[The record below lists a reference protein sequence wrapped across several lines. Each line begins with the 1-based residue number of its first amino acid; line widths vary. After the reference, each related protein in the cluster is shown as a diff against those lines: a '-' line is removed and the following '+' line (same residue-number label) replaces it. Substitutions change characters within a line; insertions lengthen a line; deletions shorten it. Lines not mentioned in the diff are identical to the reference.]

1 MAFHFFVTLL
11 VIQVLVPWPATSQ
24 DCSLPDGGAINTRL
38 RSLLLSIG
46 GEGSTLSTTILDYH
60 FTCLAVG
67 SSRDQYRQV
76 SVAVRYTKNTGSGQ
90 FTAQFPLECTAGNW
104 FGKGELDQSPSANV
118 FNISTRRDCFTCT
131 TVDVHAVLTIDAIA
145 DCACKCYNFFCTFTG
160 KCMLS
165 LYMHS
170 MQQLLSDDGS
180 RWLCDLLH

>member
-1 MAFHFFVTLL
+1 MAFYFLVTLL

-76 SVAVRYTKNTGSGQ
+76 SVAVRYTKSTESGN
-90 FTAQFPLECTAGNW
+90 FTAQFTLRCTSGN
-104 FGKGELDQSPSANV
+104 FDTVGELNQSPPANV
-118 FNISTRRDCFTCT
+118 FNISTRRDCFICT
-131 TVDVHAVLTIDAIA
+131 TDNSEPGFTIDTAA
-145 DCACKCYNFFCTFTG
+145 DCACKLVILFFVPAALIHYNTAC
-160 KCMLS
+160 LLLQS
-165 LYMHS
+165 MHS
-170 MQQLLSDDGS
+170 M
-180 RWLCDLLH
+180 